1 MATISSPLRGLRDT
15 APPTPRRRGLGLRD
29 ALILAALAPIT
40 VLLATRLH
48 EVDSVFTYYMVF
60 MITTLALT
68 FYIAFARYVDP
79 SAAPAVLP
87 APSVSLLV
95 AVKDERDVIVDC
107 IDSLVGQTYP
117 DIEIYVVDDGSTDG
131 TTEMLVAL
139 AEHHPQLRLLRNE
152 QSQGKKRA
160 LTRAAQEA
168 RGELFVFT
176 DSDCVLEL
184 DAVALLVDAF
194 RAHPDFGAFS
204 GHARALNADANV
216 LTRMQDT
223 WYETSFSVNKAA
235 ESVFGGVT
243 CVSGPLAGFRREAI
257 YDSLPTWADDRFLG
271 APFPFATDRQLTGYV
286 LADRRWK
293 VGYVE
298 GRAGADRRARH
309 RRAHGQAAGPLE
321 EVVPAQ
327 PLLHRRLLLAPRP
340 RRVVPVLRAHA
351 VRAAGAG
358 DGLPPSGALADRG
371 TVGAR
376 AAVPRG
382 DHLQGLDVGDRLSRR
397 EPVVLAVGLPAADEP
412 DGLGRVLLD
421 VALLGADA
429 APWRV
434 VTRMRTRAGAMAMSL
449 AFVVVIVSVYVLVLT
464 RGQIGWLL

>member
-1 MATISSPLRGLRDT
+1 MATISSPLRGLHRAGT
-15 APPTPRRRGLGLRD
+15 RRRGVGLRD

-79 SAAPAVLP
+79 SGAPPVLP

-107 IDSLVGQTYP
+107 VDSLVRQSYP
-117 DIEIYVVDDGSTDG
+117 DMEIFVVDDGSTDG
-131 TTEMLVAL
+131 TTEILDEL
-139 AEHHPQLRLLRNE
+139 AARHPQLRLLRNE

-160 LTRAAQEA
+160 LTRAAREA

-176 DSDCVLEL
+176 DSDCVLGL

-257 YDSLPTWADDRFLG
+257 YDSLPTWAEDRFLG

-286 LADRRWK
+286 LSDRRWK
-293 VGYVE
+293 VGYVKAARVQTIVPDTVRRMVKQQVRWKKSFLRNLCFT
-298 GRAGADRRARH
+298 GGFYWRRGPGAGFLFYGH
-309 RRAHGQAAGPLE
+309 TLF
-321 EVVPAQ
+321 V
-327 PLLHRRLLLAPRP
+327 LLAPVMAFRHL
-340 RRVVPVLRAHA
+340 VLSPIE
-351 VRAAGAG
+351 GQW
-358 DGLPPSGALADRG
+358 ALAPLYLAG
-371 TVGAR
+371 ITFKGSMW
-376 AAVPRG
+376 AVAYRVENPSS
-382 DHLQGLDVGDRLSRR
+382 SRWVYR
-397 EPVVLAVGLPAADEP
+397 PL
-412 DGLGRVLLD
+412 
-421 VALLGADA
+421 
-429 APWRV
+429 
-434 VTRMRTRAGAMAMSL
+434 MSL
-449 AFVVVIVSVYVLVLT
+449 MASVGFSWMLLYSALT
-464 RGQIGWLL
+464 LRRGVWSRG